1 MERGFIF
8 HLRYNIESLCLKKS
22 EDTFL
27 VGQDFCLN
35 LREKTGVAL
44 VSIMR
49 ESFFSSSS
57 FSSSHRHQLLT

>member
-49 ESFFSSSS
+49 ESF
-57 FSSSHRHQLLT
+57 LLLLLSLLLLHTVINY